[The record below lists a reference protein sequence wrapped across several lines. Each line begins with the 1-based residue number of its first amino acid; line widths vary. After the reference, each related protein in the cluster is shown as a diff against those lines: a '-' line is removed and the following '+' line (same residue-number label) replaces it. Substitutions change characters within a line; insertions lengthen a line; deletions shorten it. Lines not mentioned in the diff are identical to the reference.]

1 MDAKVFLC
9 RYFLGMIRTGVYG
22 SIDSSTV
29 GMVENILDV
38 AELDVVGTYSAESG
52 KSIASDLHLHKFDEE
67 GSFLNNVDAVIA
79 VSPATSLEEIKTL
92 VKSSKHVFFEPAS
105 SYNSTDVTKLS
116 NIVDEANVKVQA
128 GFHHRFNNTFL
139 SAKPFIVSP
148 RYIQSHNYRRFD
160 SRNEYCSVLMD
171 MLINDVDIVL
181 SVVKSN
187 VKNIYASASSIQQMP
202 AMTPDVINARIE
214 FYNGCVAHFV
224 ASRIETEDS
233 HGMTFY
239 CRDSYTN
246 IDMLNNKASLVKK
259 RGEIDDP
266 SFFSHQVGD
275 LSVEQIMVKPN
286 NVYYDEFTS
295 FAKSILYNKSPEVN
309 VDTIL
314 KTYEVV
320 KKIKEKITLVF

>member
-1 MDAKVFLC
+1 
-9 RYFLGMIRTGVYG
+9 MIRTGVYG

-52 KSIASDLHLHKFDEE
+52 KSTALDLNLRKFDEE
-67 GSFLNNVDAVIA
+67 GAFLKNVDAVIA

-105 SYNSTDVTKLS
+105 SYCSTDVNKLS
-116 NIVDEANVKVQA
+116 SIVDEANVKVQA

-139 SAKPFIVSP
+139 SAKPFIVMP
-148 RYIQSHNYRRFD
+148 RFIQSVNYRRFN
-160 SRNEYCSVLMD
+160 SSSEYCSVLMD

-187 VKNIYASASSIQQMP
+187 VKNIYASASVIKPMP
-202 AMTPDVINARIE
+202 AATPDVINARVE
-214 FYNGCVAHFV
+214 FYNGCVAHLV
-224 ASRIETEDS
+224 ASRVAVEDS
-233 HGMTFY
+233 HKMAFY
-239 CRDSYTN
+239 CRESYTN
-246 IDMLNNKASLVKK
+246 IDMLNNTASLVKK
-259 RGEIDDP
+259 HGDVDDL
-266 SFFSHQVGD
+266 SFFSQSIGD
-275 LSVEQIMVKPN
+275 LCVEPIMVKPN

-314 KTYEVV
+314 KTYDVV
-320 KKIKEKITLVF
+320 KKIKEKISLSGF

>member
-1 MDAKVFLC
+1 
-9 RYFLGMIRTGVYG
+9 MIRTGVYG

-29 GMVENILDV
+29 SMVENILDV
-38 AELDVVGTYSAESG
+38 AELDVVGMYSTVS
-52 KSIASDLHLHKFDEE
+52 ASNGSLDLHLHEFDEE
-67 GSFLNNVDAVIA
+67 ETFLKNVDAVIA
-79 VSPATSLEEIKTL
+79 VSPATSLDEIKTL

-105 SYNSTDVTKLS
+105 SYCSSDVTKLS

-148 RYIQSHNYRRFD
+148 RFIQSHNHRRFD
-160 SRNEYCSVLMD
+160 MRNEYCSVLMD

-187 VKNIYASASSIQQMP
+187 VKNIYASASSLQQIP
-202 AMTPDVINARIE
+202 VIAPDLINVRIE

-224 ASRIETEDS
+224 ASRIAAEDS

-239 CRDSYTN
+239 CRDNYTN

-259 RGEIDDP
+259 QIEDENL
-266 SFFSHQVGD
+266 SFFSQTVGD
-275 LSVEQIMVKPN
+275 LCVEPIIVKPN

-309 VDTIL
+309 VDTVL
-314 KTYEVV
+314 KTYDVV
-320 KKIKEKITLVF
+320 KKIKDKINLAF

>member
-1 MDAKVFLC
+1 
-9 RYFLGMIRTGVYG
+9 MIRTGVYG

-38 AELDVVGTYSAESG
+38 AELDVVGMYSASPEH
-52 KSIASDLHLHKFDEE
+52 SDTKLRLREFDEE
-67 GSFLNNVDAVIA
+67 GTFLNNVDAVIA
-79 VSPATSLEEIKTL
+79 VSPTTSLEEIKTL

-105 SYNSTDVTKLS
+105 SYCSTDVTKLS
-116 NIVDEANVKVQA
+116 SIVDEANVKVQA

-148 RYIQSHNYRRFD
+148 RFIQSVNHRRFNT
-160 SRNEYCSVLMD
+160 SNEYCSVLMD

-187 VKNIYASASSIQQMP
+187 VKNIYASASAITQMP
-202 AMTPDVINARIE
+202 SVAPDVINARIE

-224 ASRIETEDS
+224 ASRIAEDDS
-233 HGMTFY
+233 HKMTFY

-246 IDMLNNKASLVKK
+246 IDMLANKASLVKK
-259 RGEIDDP
+259 RGDVEDP
-266 SFFSHQVGD
+266 SFFSQSVGD
-275 LSVEQIMVKPN
+275 LSVEQIMVRPN

-320 KKIKEKITLVF
+320 KKIKDKIKLGF

>member
-1 MDAKVFLC
+1 
-9 RYFLGMIRTGVYG
+9 MIRTGVYG

-139 SAKPFIVSP
+139 SAKPSIVSP

-275 LSVEQIMVKPN
+275 LSVEQILVKPN

>member
-1 MDAKVFLC
+1 MPIFF
-9 RYFLGMIRTGVYG
+9 RMIRTGVYG

-38 AELDVVGTYSAESG
+38 AELDVVGTYSAESD
-52 KSIASDLHLHKFDEE
+52 KIVAPELRLHRFDEE
-67 GSFLNNVDAVIA
+67 GSFLKNVDAVIA

-105 SYNSTDVTKLS
+105 SYCSTDVTKLS

-139 SAKPFIVSP
+139 SAKPFITSP
-148 RYIQSHNYRRFD
+148 RYIQSHNHRRFD
-160 SRNEYCSVLMD
+160 SRTEYCSVLMD

-181 SVVKSN
+181 SIVKSN
-187 VKNIYASASSIQQMP
+187 VKNIYASASSMQQVP
-202 AMTPDVINARIE
+202 AISPDVINARIE

-224 ASRIETEDS
+224 ASRIATEDS
-233 HGMTFY
+233 HKMKFY

-246 IDMLNNKASLVKK
+246 IDMLNNEASLVKK
-259 RGEIDDP
+259 HSDTDDP
-266 SFFSHQVGD
+266 SFFSKSVGD
-275 LSVEQIMVKPN
+275 LCIEPIMVKPN

-314 KTYEVV
+314 KTYDVV
-320 KKIKEKITLVF
+320 KKIKDKINLTF

>member
-1 MDAKVFLC
+1 
-9 RYFLGMIRTGVYG
+9 MIRTGVYG
-22 SIDSSTV
+22 NIDSSTAV
-29 GMVENILDV
+29 IVENILDV
-38 AELDVVGTYSAESG
+38 TELEVVGAYSAVPDQGDSR
-52 KSIASDLHLHKFDEE
+52 LHLREFDKEDV
-67 GSFLNNVDAVIA
+67 FLENVDAVIS
-79 VSPATSLEEIKTL
+79 VSPTTSLEEIKTL

-105 SYNSTDVTKLS
+105 SYCCTDVNKLS
-116 NIVDEANVKVQA
+116 SIVDEANVKVQA

-148 RYIQSHNYRRFD
+148 RYIQSHNHRRFD

-187 VKNIYASASSIQQMP
+187 VKNIYASASLMQQAP
-202 AMTPDVINARIE
+202 ATSPDVINARIE

-224 ASRIETEDS
+224 ASRIATDDS

-259 RGEIDDP
+259 HDDADNP
-266 SFFSHQVGD
+266 TFFSKSVGD
-275 LSVEQIMVKPN
+275 LCVEPIMVKPN

-314 KTYEVV
+314 KTYDVV
-320 KKIKEKITLVF
+320 RRIKEKIRMTF

>member
-1 MDAKVFLC
+1 
-9 RYFLGMIRTGVYG
+9 MIRTGVYG

-38 AELDVVGTYSAESG
+38 AELDVVGMYSAKPEHG
-52 KSIASDLHLHKFDEE
+52 DTKLHLREFDEE
-67 GSFLNNVDAVIA
+67 GAFLNNVDAVIA

-105 SYNSTDVTKLS
+105 SYCSTDVTKLS
-116 NIVDEANVKVQA
+116 SIVDEANVKVQA

-148 RYIQSHNYRRFD
+148 RFIQSVNHRRFN
-160 SRNEYCSVLMD
+160 SNSEYCSVLMD

-187 VKNIYASASSIQQMP
+187 VKNIYASASAITQMP
-202 AMTPDVINARIE
+202 SVVPDVINARIE

-224 ASRIETEDS
+224 ASRIAEDDS
-233 HGMTFY
+233 HKMTFY

-246 IDMLNNKASLVKK
+246 IDMLANKASLVKK
-259 RGEIDDP
+259 RGDVDDP
-266 SFFSHQVGD
+266 SFFSQSVGD

-320 KKIKEKITLVF
+320 KKIKDKIKLGF

>member
-1 MDAKVFLC
+1 
-9 RYFLGMIRTGVYG
+9 MIRTGVYG

-139 SAKPFIVSP
+139 SAKPSIVSP

-239 CRDSYTN
+239 CRDSDTN

-275 LSVEQIMVKPN
+275 LSVEQILVKPN